1 MTDDDFFV
9 HPYIPN
15 SVPETKKALLTEI
28 GKQSAL
34 DIYEP
39 IPEHL
44 RFEGLL
50 DVPGPIHSEA
60 ELRRHMKAILGKN
73 RSCEENLSFLGGG
86 TWQHSVPA
94 AVDEV
99 VNRAEFVSAYD
110 GLYYTDMGKQQVKFE
125 YASQLGELLDLE
137 GVGLAFYDWGT
148 VAGLSLRM
156 ASRITGRNKV
166 LVPRSMSPERLAVV
180 RTLCGP
186 AVMPKS
192 IAVELIDYDPASGEM
207 DLGDLRAKLGAGG
220 AKVAA
225 VYVENPGFL
234 GTIEGQAAEIGRI
247 AHEHGAQFVVGVDP
261 ISLGVLASPG
271 SYGADIACGDV
282 QPLGVHMSCGG
293 GLGGFIAFRDDDPV
307 YASECPLI
315 LFTILPTER
324 EGEYAFAEMMEER
337 TSYGLRDKGKDWVG
351 TGAGL
356 WMVASAV
363 YMTLMG
369 PKGFQEIGDTII
381 KRAHYAAKMLS
392 EIPGVALGLGDR
404 FFKELV
410 VDFGDTGK
418 TVAAI
423 NASLR
428 ERGIFGGYD
437 LSRDF
442 PELGQSALYCVTEIH
457 TKADIDRLA
466 AAVREIVA

>member
-1 MTDDDFFV
+1 MADDYFV

-15 SVPETKKALLTEI
+15 SVPETKEALLREI
-28 GKQSAL
+28 GKESAL

-44 RFEGLL
+44 RFKDLL
-50 DVPGPIHSEA
+50 DVPGPIRSEV
-60 ELRRHMKAILGKN
+60 ELERHMKGILAKN
-73 RSCEENLSFLGGG
+73 QSCEENLSFLGGG
-86 TWQHSVPA
+86 TWQHYVPA

-99 VNRAEFVSAYD
+99 ANRAEFVSAYD

-148 VAGLSLRM
+148 VCGLSLRM
-156 ASRITGRNKV
+156 AARITGRNTV
-166 LVPRSMSPERLAVV
+166 LLPKSMSPERLAVA

-186 AVMPKS
+186 DVMPKS
-192 IAVELIDYDPASGEM
+192 IRVELVDYDAATGQL
-207 DLGDLRAKLGAGG
+207 DLADLKAKIG
-220 AKVAA
+220 VDTAA
-225 VYVENPGFL
+225 VYIENPGFL
-234 GTIEGQAAEIGRI
+234 GTIEGQSAEIGRI

-261 ISLGVLASPG
+261 ISLGVLAAPG

-307 YASECPLI
+307 YANECPLI
-315 LFTILPTER
+315 LFTIVPTER
-324 EGEYAFAEMMEER
+324 EGEFAFAEMMEER

-356 WMVASAV
+356 WMVSSAV

-381 KRAHYAAKMLS
+381 KRSHYAAQQLAA
-392 EIPGVALGLGDR
+392 IPGVAVRFGDA

-410 VDFGDTGK
+410 VDFGGAGK

-423 NASLR
+423 NAELR
-428 ERGIFGGYD
+428 QCGVFGGYD
-437 LSRDF
+437 LSREF

-466 AAVREIVA
+466 AAVRDVVV

>member
-1 MTDDDFFV
+1 MSDEFFV

-15 SVPETKKALLTEI
+15 SVPETKRRMLEEI
-28 GKQSAL
+28 GKESAL

-39 IPEHL
+39 IPERL
-44 RFEGLL
+44 RFKGAL

-60 ELRRHMKAILGKN
+60 ELRRHMQGILAKN
-73 RSCEENLSFLGGG
+73 ASCAENLSFLGGG

-99 VNRAEFVSAYD
+99 ANRAEFVSAYD

-125 YASQLGELLDLE
+125 WASQLGELLDLE

-148 VAGLSLRM
+148 VTGLSLRM
-156 ASRITGRNKV
+156 ASRITGRNHV
-166 LVPRSMSPERLAVV
+166 LLPDTLSPERLAIT

-186 AVMPKS
+186 EEMPAS
-192 IAVELIDYDPASGEM
+192 IRVELVGHDPATGQI
-207 DLGDLRAKLGAGG
+207 DLDDLRAK
-220 AKVAA
+220 VSDETAA
-225 VYVENPGFL
+225 VYIENPGFL
-234 GTIEGQAAEIGRI
+234 GSIEGQAEEIGRI

-261 ISLGVLASPG
+261 ISLGVLRSPG
-271 SYGADIACGDV
+271 SCGADIACGDV
-282 QPLGVHMSCGG
+282 QSLGVHMSCGG

-315 LFTILPTER
+315 LFTILPTEK
-324 EGEYAFAEMMEER
+324 EGEFAFAEMMEER

-356 WMVASAV
+356 WMVAGAV
-363 YMTLMG
+363 YMSLMG
-369 PKGFQEIGDTII
+369 PQGFREVGETIV
-381 KRAHYAAKMLS
+381 KRAHYAARRLAD
-392 EIPGVALGLGDR
+392 IPGVSIRFGDG
-404 FFKELV
+404 FFKEFV
-410 VDFGDTGK
+410 VDFGGTGT
-418 TVAAI
+418 TVADI
-423 NASLR
+423 NAALR

-437 LSRDF
+437 LSRHF
-442 PELGQSALYCVTEIH
+442 PDLGQSALYCVTELH
-457 TKADIDRLA
+457 TKNDLDALA

>member
-1 MTDDDFFV
+1 MADDYFV

-15 SVPETKKALLTEI
+15 SVPETKRALLAEI
-28 GKQSAL
+28 GKDSAL

-44 RFEGLL
+44 RFKGLL
-50 DVPGPIHSEA
+50 DIPGPIRSEA
-60 ELRRHMKAILGKN
+60 ELKRHMKGILAKN
-73 RSCEENLSFLGGG
+73 QSCEENLSFLGGG
-86 TWQHSVPA
+86 TWQHYVPA

-99 VNRAEFVSAYD
+99 ANRAEFVSAYD
-110 GLYYTDMGKQQVKFE
+110 GMYYTDMGKQQVKFE

-148 VAGLSLRM
+148 VCGLSLRM
-156 ASRITGRNKV
+156 AARITGRNTV
-166 LVPRSMSPERLAVV
+166 LLPTSMSPERLAVA

-186 AVMPKS
+186 DVMPQS
-192 IAVELIDYDPASGEM
+192 IAVELVGYDPATGQM
-207 DLGDLRAKLGAGG
+207 DLADLKAKIGDDT
-220 AKVAA
+220 AA
-225 VYVENPGFL
+225 VYIENPGFL
-234 GTIEGQAAEIGRI
+234 GSIESQSAEIGRI
-247 AHEHGAQFVVGVDP
+247 AHEHGAQFIVGVDP

-307 YASECPLI
+307 YAGECPLI
-315 LFTILPTER
+315 LFTIVPTER
-324 EGEYAFAEMMEER
+324 EGEFAFAEMMEER

-356 WMVASAV
+356 WMVSSAV

-381 KRAHYAAKMLS
+381 KRSHYAARRLA
-392 EIPGVALGLGDR
+392 EIPGMAVRFGDA
-404 FFKELV
+404 FFKEFV
-410 VDFGDTGK
+410 VDFGGTGK

-423 NASLR
+423 NAELR
-428 ERGIFGGYD
+428 QCGIFGGYD

-442 PELGQSALYCVTEIH
+442 PELGESALYCVTEVH
-457 TKADIDRLA
+457 TKDDIDRLA
-466 AAVREIVA
+466 AAIRDVVA

>member
-1 MTDDDFFV
+1 MADDDFYI

-15 SVPETKKALLTEI
+15 SVPETKRALLAEI
-28 GKQSAL
+28 GKTSAL
-34 DIYEP
+34 EIYEP

-44 RFEGLL
+44 RFKGLL

-60 ELRRHMKAILGKN
+60 ELRRHMKAILAKN

-99 VNRAEFVSAYD
+99 ANRAEFVSAYD
-110 GLYYTDMGKQQVKFE
+110 GMYYTDMGKQQVKFE

-148 VAGLSLRM
+148 VCGLSLRM
-156 ASRITGRNKV
+156 ASRISGRNTV
-166 LVPRSMSPERLAVV
+166 LLPDTMSPERLAVA

-186 AVMPKS
+186 AVMPQS
-192 IAVELIDYDPASGEM
+192 IAIELVGHHPASGQM
-207 DLGDLRAKLGAGG
+207 DLDDLRSKIGADT
-220 AKVAA
+220 AA

-234 GTIEGQAAEIGRI
+234 GFIEGRAAEIGRI

-271 SYGADIACGDV
+271 GYGADIACGDV
-282 QPLGVHMSCGG
+282 QSLGVHMSCGG

-307 YASECPLI
+307 YANECPLI
-315 LFTILPTER
+315 LFTIVPTKR
-324 EGEYAFAEMMEER
+324 EDEFAFAEMMEER

-356 WMVASAV
+356 WMVASSV

-369 PKGFQEIGDTII
+369 PQGFQEIGDTII
-381 KRAHYAAKMLS
+381 KRAHYAAQLLADV
-392 EIPGVALGLGDR
+392 PGVRIGLGEQ
-404 FFKELV
+404 FFKEFV
-410 VDFGDTGK
+410 IDFNGTGK

-423 NASLR
+423 NAALR
-428 ERGIFGGYD
+428 DRGIFGGLD

-442 PELGQSALYCVTEIH
+442 PDLGQSALYCVTEIH

-466 AAVREIVA
+466 AAVRDVVA

>member
-1 MTDDDFFV
+1 MSDEFFV

-15 SVPETKKALLTEI
+15 SVPETKRRMLEEI
-28 GKQSAL
+28 GKESAL

-44 RFEGLL
+44 RFKGLL
-50 DVPGPIHSEA
+50 DIPGPIHSEA
-60 ELRRHMKAILGKN
+60 ELKRHMQGILAKN
-73 RSCEENLSFLGGG
+73 ASCAENLSFLGGG

-99 VNRAEFVSAYD
+99 ANRAEFVSAYD

-125 YASQLGELLDLE
+125 WASQLGELLDLE

-148 VAGLSLRM
+148 VTGLSLRM
-156 ASRITGRNKV
+156 ASRISGRNHV
-166 LVPRSMSPERLAVV
+166 LLPDTMSPERLAIA

-186 AVMPKS
+186 EEM
-192 IAVELIDYDPASGEM
+192 PASVVIELVAHDTATGQM
-207 DLGDLRAKLGAGG
+207 DLDDLRSR
-220 AKVAA
+220 VSDQTAA
-225 VYVENPGFL
+225 VYIENPSFL
-234 GTIEGQAAEIGRI
+234 GFIEGQAEEIGRI

-261 ISLGVLASPG
+261 ISLGVLRSPG
-271 SYGADIACGDV
+271 SCGADIACGDV
-282 QPLGVHMSCGG
+282 QSLGVHMSCGG

-315 LFTILPTER
+315 LFTILPTEK
-324 EGEYAFAEMMEER
+324 EGELAFAEMMEER

-356 WMVASAV
+356 WMVAGAV
-363 YMTLMG
+363 YMSLMG
-369 PKGFQEIGDTII
+369 PQGFREIGETIV
-381 KRAHYAAKMLS
+381 KRSHYAARRLAD
-392 EIPGVALGLGDR
+392 IPGVSTRFGDA
-404 FFKELV
+404 FFKEFV
-410 VDFGDTGK
+410 VDFGGTGT
-418 TVAAI
+418 TVADI
-423 NASLR
+423 NAALR

-437 LSRDF
+437 LSRHF
-442 PELGQSALYCVTEIH
+442 PDLGQSALYCVTELH
-457 TKADIDRLA
+457 TKNDLDGLA